1 MGFLVVHCANVVM
14 IFSKLN
20 FKSNKLTNTRP
31 SYMAYV
37 KNYIYNE
44 KAMFRKN
51 GCSERRKK
59 GKQC

>member
-31 SYMAYV
+31 SYTAYV
-37 KNYIYNE
+37 KN
-44 KAMFRKN
+44 
-51 GCSERRKK
+51 
-59 GKQC
+59 